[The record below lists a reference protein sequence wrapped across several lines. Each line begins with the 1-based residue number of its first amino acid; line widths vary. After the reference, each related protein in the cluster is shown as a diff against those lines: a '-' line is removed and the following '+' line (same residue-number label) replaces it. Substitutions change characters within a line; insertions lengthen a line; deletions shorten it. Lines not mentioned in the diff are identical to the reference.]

1 MPTVST
7 TRTWV
12 ARDALVILSQAS
24 SISLAANT
32 ISGAFSAGT
41 RFETVAKN
49 VAITPPDSAWE
60 QQSFLGEDSNGFQ
73 NQILDEKPVGLA
85 TFTGTLVLGEDETIE
100 NFMVSG
106 SSAISGTHTRY
117 QIGKNNDNE
126 IAVAVIIRDKEIPN
140 NEAAFAFDNAKVT
153 KYGDVRISG
162 PDSHWEQDIT
172 IICLPKDFYWEF
184 KD

>member
-126 IAVAVIIRDKEIPN
+126 IAVAVIIRDKEIFFLETN
-140 NEAAFAFDNAKVT
+140 
-153 KYGDVRISG
+153 
-162 PDSHWEQDIT
+162 T
-172 IICLPKDFYWEF
+172 IPGMTANSLCPKSAQADGLNFSDLLDKIIELAL
-184 KD
+184 KK